1 MLSTIALGGGLKL
14 HRSEPPAPDLFHIH
28 GTEERTK
35 DRDDKITFLFHFI
48 TCYGLWWLFLRSA
61 ERQILAAQETF
72 IEALEEHDWE
82 KVSLMLAPDFVGP
95 RGLNAQTAMTEL
107 QKALGGFVTL
117 DIEAQEPT
125 VQASPKLGVSTQ
137 RIKVIGLGS
146 SFAIA
151 VRERANQLQTP

>member
-1 MLSTIALGGGLKL
+1 MLRRVVFLLVIAL
-14 HRSEPPAPDLFHIH
+14 SSF
-28 GTEERTK
+28 
-35 DRDDKITFLFHFI
+35 
-48 TCYGLWWLFLRSA
+48 GLWWLFLRSP

-72 IEALEEHDWE
+72 MEALEEHDWE
-82 KVSLMLAPDFVGP
+82 AVSSMLAPDFAGP
-95 RGLNAQTAMTEL
+95 QGLNTQTVMPEL

-117 DIEAQEPT
+117 DIEVLEPA

-151 VRERANQLQTP
+151 VRERANQLQTPWLLHWRKIGFWPWNWELTQVHNDSL

>member
-1 MLSTIALGGGLKL
+1 MLPSAMLRRVLLLLAAL
-14 HRSEPPAPDLFHIH
+14 
-28 GTEERTK
+28 
-35 DRDDKITFLFHFI
+35 I

-95 RGLNAQTAMTEL
+95 QGLNAQTAMPEL

-151 VRERANQLQTP
+151 VRERANQLQTPWLLHWRKTGFWPWDWELTQAHNDSL